1 MSFVLKFYINIEPEL
16 LIICIYASKGST
28 STVPFRI
35 SASKLGG
42 AYTDYYNTLNVKL
55 LIENESFL
63 NLAAAMS
70 ISFLKKGENA
80 FACPDFLGHLI
91 AKEN

>member
-1 MSFVLKFYINIEPEL
+1 
-16 LIICIYASKGST
+16 
-28 STVPFRI
+28 
-35 SASKLGG
+35 LGG

-70 ISFLKKGENA
+70 ISFLKKGENM
-80 FACPDFLGHLI
+80 FACPDFLRHLI